1 MLPFFNGLG
10 EIKKAVK
17 QTVQTKQLLNHMEL
31 VARSPIIFAH
41 MDLNF
46 NLNPEIRSK
55 VKVRIEGYIENG
67 SFSPLRIDPKIDFEP
82 YCNPQNS

>member
-1 MLPFFNGLG
+1 MTQNKIAQNP
-10 EIKKAVK
+10 KKGPK
-17 QTVQTKQLLNHMEL
+17 T
-31 VARSPIIFAH
+31 RST
-41 MDLNF
+41 
-46 NLNPEIRSK
+46 

>member
-1 MLPFFNGLG
+1 MHNVHTAGLHTSDRLLLEAVREVNLFDNAG
-10 EIKKAVK
+10 IRTQNKIAQNPKKGPK
-17 QTVQTKQLLNHMEL
+17 T
-31 VARSPIIFAH
+31 
-41 MDLNF
+41 
-46 NLNPEIRSK
+46 RSK